1 MFKIKRKQCSFKT
14 DLAIRDT
21 SFITSL
27 KMTAAGV
34 KQFFLVDEI
43 DKPQQSMTAMEPSF
57 PGMKIRVIF
66 DKRGAGSKFFMS
78 QDGSSLIDCF
88 FEKVT
93 ARKNKQDRFFQL
105 GTV

>member
-1 MFKIKRKQCSFKT
+1 MFKNERKQCSFQT

-43 DKPQQSMTAMEPSF
+43 DKPQPSMTMKPSF

-66 DKRGAGSKFFMS
+66 DERGAGSKFFMS
-78 QDGSSLIDCF
+78 QDGGSLIDCF